1 MNDDTKIAMLLVFSV
16 IILTII
22 ITTGILYSK
31 TIMVNN
37 FQNTIKDL
45 SNEQKCLHICGL
57 QYYSFLDSY
66 KFCIEKCNQIYN
78 RTKII
83 KVNEN
88 DKNRL

>member
-1 MNDDTKIAMLLVFSV
+1 M
-16 IILTII
+16 TII
-22 ITTGILYSK
+22 YIVILLILAIIGIIGFLYNETLK
-31 TIMVNN
+31 INN